1 MTSDVSQ
8 GSVLGLI
15 LFNMFI
21 GDIDSGVECTHSK
34 FADDSKLWGAVNP
47 PEGHDVIKRKL
58 DRLEQWA
65 QVNLRR
71 FNKSKYKILH
81 LS

>member
-1 MTSDVSQ
+1 MSGWRSLTSDVSQ

-34 FADDSKLWGAVNP
+34 FADDSKLWGATDT
-47 PEGHDVIKRKL
+47 PEGQNAIQRDL
-58 DRLEQWA
+58 DRLEQWT
-65 QVNLRR
+65 
-71 FNKSKYKILH
+71 
-81 LS
+81 

>member
-47 PEGHDVIKRKL
+47 PEGHDVIQR
-58 DRLEQWA
+58 DDPESWGCSA
-65 QVNLRR
+65 WRR
-71 FNKSKYKILH
+71 EGC
-81 LS
+81 